1 MENLLNNFIEYK
13 ISKRNDNVI
22 FLYHVKKQQPTSF
35 EWTCAVEEFK
45 QTMDVMIKL
54 DVNFVYVLDI
64 RLMGL
69 LSISQIKEFSALLVE
84 RYLFLEK
91 RLICSTVIAEG
102 SMIKQLFEIVKMFY
116 KTIKPLKIV
125 NNMEEADVFI
135 EECKLTFK

>member
-1 MENLLNNFIEYK
+1 MENLFNSFIEYK

-22 FLYHVKKQQPTSF
+22 FLYDVKKEHPTSF
-35 EWTCAVEEFK
+35 EWTCAVEDFK
-45 QTMDVMIKL
+45 QTMDVMEKL
-54 DVNFVYVLDI
+54 DVNFIYVLDI
-64 RLMGL
+64 RAMGL
-69 LSISQIKEFSALLVE
+69 LSISQIKEFSALLLDRSV
-84 RYLFLEK
+84 FLEK

-102 SMIKQLFEIVKMFY
+102 SMIKQLFEIVKIFY